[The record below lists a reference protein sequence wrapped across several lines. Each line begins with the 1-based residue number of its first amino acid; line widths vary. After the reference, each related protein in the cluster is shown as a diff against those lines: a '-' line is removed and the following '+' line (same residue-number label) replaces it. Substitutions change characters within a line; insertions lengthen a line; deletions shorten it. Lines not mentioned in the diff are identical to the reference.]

1 MAEPV
6 QPWDPARCLQIQDIA
21 LWEST
26 LKRFV
31 DYQPAQH
38 QGRIKVLTR
47 HGARAELL
55 DAEDAEGG
63 HSTLLR
69 AIISLGM
76 RGVVAQ
82 EEGGATQLATDEES
96 VVFQVEADFAVTYE
110 VLQAPSDEELAEF
123 VRFNCTHNVWPFWRQ
138 HVYDTLKRA
147 SLPLVAV
154 PLFQGRGKATARA
167 KAARLGQPAPDTPSG
182 HRAAR
187 ARRRPQA

>member
-1 MAEPV
+1 MAESAL
-6 QPWDPARCLQIQDIA
+6 PWDPARCLQIQDIA

-26 LKRFV
+26 LKRFL

-38 QGRIKVLTR
+38 QGRLTVLTR

-76 RGVVAQ
+76 RGVALP
-82 EEGGATQLATDEES
+82 EEGHAAGDATDEES
-96 VVFQVEADFAVTYE
+96 VVFQIEADFAVTYE
-110 VLQAPSDEELAEF
+110 VLEAPGDEALAEF

-138 HVYDTLKRA
+138 HVYDTLKKA

-154 PLFQGRGKATARA
+154 PLFQGRATPTVGT
-167 KAARLGQPAPDTPSG
+167 KE
-182 HRAAR
+182 
-187 ARRRPQA
+187 RRRTAGGKPRKA

>member
-6 QPWDPARCLQIQDIA
+6 LPWDPARCLQIQDIA

-26 LKRFV
+26 LKRFL

-38 QGRIKVLTR
+38 QGRINVLTR

-82 EEGGATQLATDEES
+82 DDGPAAETAPGDES
-96 VVFQVEADFAVTYE
+96 VVFQIEADFAVTYE
-110 VLQAPSDEELAEF
+110 VLQAPSDETLAEF

-138 HVYDTLKRA
+138 HVYDTLKKA

-154 PLFQGRGKATARA
+154 PLFQGRTNSS
-167 KAARLGQPAPDTPSG
+167 AAPKGR
-182 HRAAR
+182 RAAGSG
-187 ARRRPQA
+187 RRKG